1 MERRQEHEGM
11 RLWKVWESEMLEGS
25 KGRWLVQETVLA
37 RKSKLGATAEPAG
50 EPQGL
55 AAEEGSCRHICTLR
69 ALGLAAS

>member
-37 RKSKLGATAEPAG
+37 RKSKLGSHRAWQRRKEAAGTSAHSEP
-50 EPQGL
+50 
-55 AAEEGSCRHICTLR
+55 
-69 ALGLAAS
+69 